1 MFQTELA
8 LCFPH
13 PLRFFDTGLWSQ
25 SILRNFVHHDQN
37 MHAVNDI
44 AMSMKIVCWGSSS
57 SSRKFYSAGDTALFD
72 ENQFHAAGTA
82 LQMRGNL
89 RDVLAGHGSVLNCTE
104 CKE

>member
-1 MFQTELA
+1 
-8 LCFPH
+8 
-13 PLRFFDTGLWSQ
+13 
-25 SILRNFVHHDQN
+25 

-57 SSRKFYSAGDTALFD
+57 SSRKFCNAGDTALFD

-104 CKE
+104 CKEWLLNNEYLYVYQRMIYHGIVIYDLKIS